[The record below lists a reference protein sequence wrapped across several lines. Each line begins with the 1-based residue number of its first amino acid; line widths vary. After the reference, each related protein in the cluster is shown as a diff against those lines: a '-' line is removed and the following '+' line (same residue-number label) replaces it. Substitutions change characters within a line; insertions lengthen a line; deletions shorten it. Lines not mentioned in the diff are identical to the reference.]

1 MIIEVDENTKFND
14 IKKCIDIKFSK
25 EIVKFVAKDKLYD
38 EISTHTLNDSSSR
51 LLHALQRK
59 GKRGH

>member
-1 MIIEVDENTKFND
+1 MNKKAYICILKTVFKNDE
-14 IKKCIDIKFSK
+14 
-25 EIVKFVAKDKLYD
+25 KDKLYD